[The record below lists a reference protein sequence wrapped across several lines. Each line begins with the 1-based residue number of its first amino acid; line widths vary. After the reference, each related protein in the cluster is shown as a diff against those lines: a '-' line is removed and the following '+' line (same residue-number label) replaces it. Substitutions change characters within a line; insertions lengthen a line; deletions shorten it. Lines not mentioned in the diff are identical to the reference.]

1 MRFVCTYV
9 MCINTSN
16 WSLAI
21 PSLSASLYWYHFPGF
36 CVVVMLLFWYR
47 CVIWWVRK
55 MFVYITNGLTW
66 RSARKITLI
75 TILEVPLIIE
85 TLLFLFGE
93 NNVKIIYVFCT
104 HWNAVLDICR
114 SFHIKSWNDKVRVG
128 IVHW

>member
-1 MRFVCTYV
+1 MRFVCTHV

-36 CVVVMLLFWYR
+36 SVVVMLLFWYR

-66 RSARKITLI
+66 WSARKITLI
-75 TILEVPLIIE
+75 TILEVPLNIE

-93 NNVKIIYVFCT
+93 QCKNYLC
-104 HWNAVLDICR
+104 VLYPLKR
-114 SFHIKSWNDKVRVG
+114 RTWHLPKLSYKSWNDKVRVG